1 MKLSISNIAWDSQ
14 HDCDVYAYIQK
25 AGFQGLEIAPSKL
38 FGAKPYE
45 ELAKAY
51 GFASEIRNKYNLC
64 ISSMQ
69 SIWYGKSESMY
80 TDEGYAVLLQYT
92 EQAILFAEAI
102 DCPNLVFGCPRNR
115 NLFKPEDEIKAIEF
129 FKAVG
134 DFAIKHGTVFA
145 LEANPTIYNTNFM
158 NYTDSAV
165 DMVKAVNSP
174 GVKLNYDLGT
184 VIQNQENIGVALDN
198 IDLINHIHIS
208 EPYLELIQKRS
219 QHKELLEAL
228 NSAEYNKFVSIE
240 MKQQEL
246 SNVYMVVDYF
256 GGLV

>member
-1 MKLSISNIAWDSQ
+1 
-14 HDCDVYAYIQK
+14 
-25 AGFQGLEIAPSKL
+25 
-38 FGAKPYE
+38 
-45 ELAKAY
+45 
-51 GFASEIRNKYNLC
+51 
-64 ISSMQ
+64 
-69 SIWYGKSESMY
+69 
-80 TDEGYAVLLQYT
+80 
-92 EQAILFAEAI
+92 
-102 DCPNLVFGCPRNR
+102 
-115 NLFKPEDEIKAIEF
+115 
-129 FKAVG
+129 
-134 DFAIKHGTVFA
+134 
-145 LEANPTIYNTNFM
+145 M

-198 IDLINHIHIS
+198 IDLINHIHSS

-228 NSAEYNKFVSIE
+228 NSAEYDKFVSIE

>member
-1 MKLSISNIAWDSQ
+1 
-14 HDCDVYAYIQK
+14 
-25 AGFQGLEIAPSKL
+25 
-38 FGAKPYE
+38 
-45 ELAKAY
+45 
-51 GFASEIRNKYNLC
+51 
-64 ISSMQ
+64 
-69 SIWYGKSESMY
+69 
-80 TDEGYAVLLQYT
+80 
-92 EQAILFAEAI
+92 
-102 DCPNLVFGCPRNR
+102 
-115 NLFKPEDEIKAIEF
+115 
-129 FKAVG
+129 
-134 DFAIKHGTVFA
+134 
-145 LEANPTIYNTNFM
+145 M

-208 EPYLELIQKRS
+208 EPYLGLIQKRS

-228 NSAEYNKFVSIE
+228 NSAGYGKFVSIE